1 VGRRREDHGPDA
13 PDRLRRAVRGRI
25 REEPARRAGIG
36 WIIAGGILV
45 VALLSRRRRRLLA
58 RSRAAAR
65 GARAA
70 DSRRACISWRRSSSA
85 ATHGRARARGLDR
98 ASRRQSRRAARDRAR
113 GHHREVARAAASRA
127 KVDTTGLRP
136 DVLEALADA
145 DALRIAVAAYLP
157 RDSATI
163 AVYQT
168 AGAEYSHTIELHVGA
183 YAEQGA
189 ALIARESEIRALQQQ
204 HAPRCGWKCGAV
216 IGATATAVVFGGLTY
231 LLVAATAP

>member
-1 VGRRREDHGPDA
+1 VP
-13 PDRLRRAVRGRI
+13 
-25 REEPARRAGIG
+25 GIG
-36 WIIAGGILV
+36 WIIAGIV
-45 VALLSRRRRRLLA
+45 VALLVSVAGVAVSRDREQTQRIAAADSTAHVHLMEAVILRRDA
-58 RSRAAAR
+58 AAAR
-65 GARAA
+65 ARADSIEHHA
-70 DSRRACISWRRSSSA
+70 DSLA
-85 ATHGRARARGLDR
+85 AQLAVARAD
-98 ASRRQSRRAARDRAR
+98 
-113 GHHREVARAAASRA
+113 VTTKIARAAASRA

-136 DVLEALADA
+136 DVLEALADG

-157 RDSATI
+157 RDSATV

-189 ALIARESEIRALQQQ
+189 ALVAREIQLHALARQ
-204 HAPRCGWKCGAV
+204 HSPRCGWKCGAV